1 MRIEE
6 FADALIISGDL
17 DPVYIALCR
26 VNLPHDQFRRWLF
39 AYWCFYHMGVA
50 SYLSEFTDGRYWD
63 QMSKAAKNA
72 SPPPVGERWPRGT
85 ERRHFRGEK
94 CVLAMEMFATRPAE
108 TWVTSLY
115 PFETADEIIKH
126 VSSRW
131 PQFGSW
137 IGFKVADMLEVCAG
151 QPIEFAPSIPLLY
164 KEPAAA
170 LTMLAGPDP
179 DRGTG
184 AYGDLIARVGQYLEP
199 AAGRRQCGV
208 QEAETVLCKWKS
220 HMNGHYPVGKDSR
233 EIRHHLSGWGD
244 TAEALLRHAP
254 AFREAA

>member
-63 QMSKAAKNA
+63 QMRKAAQNA

-94 CVLAMEMFATRPAE
+94 CVLAMEMFASRPAE

-137 IGFKVADMLEVCAG
+137 IGFKVADM
-151 QPIEFAPSIPLLY
+151 
-164 KEPAAA
+164 
-170 LTMLAGPDP
+170 
-179 DRGTG
+179 
-184 AYGDLIARVGQYLEP
+184 
-199 AAGRRQCGV
+199 
-208 QEAETVLCKWKS
+208 
-220 HMNGHYPVGKDSR
+220 
-233 EIRHHLSGWGD
+233 
-244 TAEALLRHAP
+244 
-254 AFREAA
+254 